1 MNSQG
6 RVFVYPFSIKSLI
19 SFLLLLSIVMGVSCC
34 FADKTVT
41 DLGGTEVFLPDSI
54 ERIATIEPV
63 GYQFLIIIDEED
75 KLTGACTGWA
85 NRTLLKKINPVFSK
99 LPWPG
104 DPNSVNLE
112 ELLKENPDLV
122 ISKVGY
128 DESTQS
134 MRDIGLD
141 VVEIYPENPEELLK
155 SVSLLGE
162 ALDKEDKANEYIS
175 YFEKTLNQIREKTEK
190 IPENDKKKIYLMGSS
205 PLDTAGSDYYQ
216 HYMVT
221 AAGGINVAGYLT
233 GGWNSISLEEVYSW
247 DPDVIIM
254 MPYTSANPEEIAQ
267 DPAWQKV
274 DAVKNNQI
282 YRLPE
287 YIMAYDMPGPESILG
302 IMWMATILYPDNVQ
316 YDLNEEFKDF
326 YSTFYG
332 LDLTNA
338 DIKQIITDQSKMQN
352 FFEEIPGLGEKI
364 N

>member
-1 MNSQG
+1 MNSRG
-6 RVFVYPFSIKSLI
+6 SAIVHYFFLRSVF
-19 SFLLLLSIVMGVSCC
+19 SFLFLFSIVMGVSCC

-41 DLGGTEVFLPDSI
+41 DLSGNEVSLPDSI

-63 GYQFLIIIDEED
+63 GYQFLIIMDEED

-85 NRTLLKKINPVFSK
+85 NRTLLKKINPIFSK

-128 DESTQS
+128 DESSQS

-141 VVEIYPENPEELLK
+141 VVEIYPENPEDLLK
-155 SVSLLGE
+155 SVSLLGK
-162 ALDKEDKANEYIS
+162 ALDKEDKASDYIS
-175 YFEKTLNQIREKTEK
+175 YFEKTLSQIREKTEK
-190 IPENDKKKIYLMGSS
+190 ISEDDKKRIYLMGSS

-221 AAGGINVAGYLT
+221 AAGGINVAADLT
-233 GGWNSISLEEVYSW
+233 GGWNSVSLEEIYSL

-254 MPYTSANPEEIAQ
+254 MPYTSTNPEDIAK

-302 IMWMATILYPDNVQ
+302 IMWMATILYPDSVQ
-316 YDLNEEFKDF
+316 YDLNEEFKAF
-326 YSTFYG
+326 YSAFYG
-332 LDLTNA
+332 LDVTNA
-338 DIKQIITDQSKMQN
+338 DIDQIITDQSKMQN